1 MNTWNT
7 YPHEGHCYEQTGK
20 SGFTFYN
27 LLPTEVDCNVFGRIG
42 QLNVV

>member
-7 YPHEGHCYEQTGK
+7 YPHEGYCYEQTGK
-20 SGFTFYN
+20 TEFTFYDE
-27 LLPTEVDCNVFGRIG
+27 LPSEVDCNVFGRMG